1 MHLNRLF
8 NITGYFQGHFSG
20 LTPPIRHLQYD
31 LNTCANNA
39 GKINKLV
46 TVFALCPCTWTALK
60 CFIPRSRSN
69 SHPSFVTGDR
79 FLARIS
85 LYLDTTL
92 AHILSTM
99 SAKTRAITSLHRDSF
114 LPKVSGFCPVLASV
128 NAYLLYCRPL
138 GAMGPRGVIYLDSP
152 NTFYRLPDAVCSEKH
167 NFETVI

>member
-1 MHLNRLF
+1 VHLNRLF
-8 NITGYFQGHFSG
+8 NITGYFPGHFSG

-46 TVFALCPCTWTALK
+46 TVFALCPYTWTALK
-60 CFIPRSRSN
+60 CLIPRSRSN
-69 SHPSFVTGDR
+69 SQPAFVTGDR

-92 AHILSTM
+92 AHKLSTM

-114 LPKVSGFCPVLASV
+114 LPYRDTFRSVLASV
-128 NAYLLYCRPL
+128 NAYL
-138 GAMGPRGVIYLDSP
+138 
-152 NTFYRLPDAVCSEKH
+152 FYQRAVSCH
-167 NFETVI
+167 